1 MSDIKKVIRNGLK
14 FYNKLR
20 EDENGRYRS
29 WEYCYKVF
37 NDAHK
42 LNDVDDETLD
52 YLSLQLS
59 FYLASWGM
67 YRGSSFLL
75 QKDYK
80 VHKPVIQKLL
90 NHKYDTLWGI
100 KANNYNIV
108 ANQNKLMEL
117 VDEIRKIYNDIRSS
131 VKYDNP
137 KSDVSDTLI
146 TKVLM
151 GTLGCVP
158 AYDRYFITGV
168 RNEKVSSGCFNI
180 KSILG
185 LADFYNDYHDEFEK
199 ARNQMY
205 VYNMKYPQMKMIDSC
220 FWQIGYDLDEG
231 NSGKTPH

>member
-1 MSDIKKVIRNGLK
+1 M
-14 FYNKLR
+14 
-20 EDENGRYRS
+20 
-29 WEYCYKVF
+29 
-37 NDAHK
+37 
-42 LNDVDDETLD
+42 NDVDDETLD